1 MENKLLRIDKLEL
14 ENYRCFDRLEITFD
28 KQLTVL
34 VASNGKGKTAILDA
48 IAVAFGTFVN
58 ATGYAKGAVFHR
70 EDVRLIRAR
79 ETQSKEMEAQYP
91 LTLKCV
97 GLIQNEQA
105 SWNRE
110 FRTPK
115 SATTTKDTKPLVE
128 YGKSFISSVVND
140 NQSVF
145 PAISYYGTGRLWA
158 TKKLTKNKKKHSTSR
173 LSGYIDA
180 LDPQS
185 SYKAFAEWFEYV
197 CKSEFETIMEA
208 HESSLALTEN
218 EFSKMKQAVQRA
230 VNIVI
235 SHVSGWRNIIYR
247 QKADTIVATHET
259 EGEIPVA
266 QLSDGIRSVI
276 GLVADIAYR
285 AIKLNPHLGEDAAKQ
300 TPGLILIDEVDMH
313 LHPAWQ
319 QTILSDLIKAFPL
332 MQFIVTT
339 HSPQV
344 LTTVKREQIRLIS
357 GDEAHIPPTHS
368 WGEQSTTLLADIMG
382 VSPWPPLE
390 IVKKRKRYQRLVDS
404 KEYDTEE
411 ALKLRSELKEVYG
424 KYHELFLHTDML
436 IRRFEALRQA
446 KPS

>member
-1 MENKLLRIDKLEL
+1 MENNLLRIDKLIVDS
-14 ENYRCFDRLEITFD
+14 YRCFNHLEITFD

-91 LTLKCV
+91 LTLECT
-97 GLIQNEQA
+97 GLIQNEQV

-115 SATTTKDTKPLVE
+115 SATTTKDTKPLIE
-128 YGKSFISSVVND
+128 YGKSFIN
-140 NQSVF
+140 SVF
-145 PAISYYGTGRLWA
+145 DENKSIFPVISYYGTGRLWA
-158 TKKLTKNKKKHSTSR
+158 TKKLTKNKKKYSTSR

-208 HESSLALTEN
+208 HESSHVLTEN

-230 VNIVI
+230 VNTVI
-235 SHVSGWRNIIYR
+235 SHVSGWSNITYR
-247 QKADTIVATHET
+247 QKADTIVAMHER

-285 AIKLNPHLGEDAAKQ
+285 AIKLNPHLEENAVEQ

-332 MQFIVTT
+332 MQFVVTT

-344 LTTVKREQIRLIS
+344 LTTAKREQIRLVN
-357 GDEAHIPPTHS
+357 GKEVFLPPTHT
-368 WGEQSTTLLADIMG
+368 WGEQSSTLLADIMG

-390 IVKKRKRYQRLVDS
+390 IVEKRKHYQRLVED
-404 KEYDTEE
+404 KEYDSPVAQQLRNELEANYGSNHEFFLQADLLIRRYE
-411 ALKLRSELKEVYG
+411 ALKKAG
-424 KYHELFLHTDML
+424 QK
-436 IRRFEALRQA
+436 
-446 KPS
+446 